1 MKKGLQRLVQ
11 GILSLIMTFLVMAS
25 PVAAIIYATEPAV
38 QMSSFSI
45 SRTPIKTYVTTLVER
60 LESPDDQAPFPVQ
73 APPAVELPSY
83 ALKKGSA
90 LK

>member
-38 QMSSFSI
+38 QMSSLSI

-73 APPAVELPSY
+73 APSAVELPSY
-83 ALKKGSA
+83 ALKKGPA

>member
-1 MKKGLQRLVQ
+1 MKKGLQRLFQ

-45 SRTPIKTYVTTLVER
+45 SRTPIKMYVNSLVEK
-60 LESPDDQAPFPVQ
+60 LESPDGQVPFHVQ
-73 APPAVELPSY
+73 VPPPVELPSY
-83 ALKKGSA
+83 ALKKVRQ
-90 LK
+90 